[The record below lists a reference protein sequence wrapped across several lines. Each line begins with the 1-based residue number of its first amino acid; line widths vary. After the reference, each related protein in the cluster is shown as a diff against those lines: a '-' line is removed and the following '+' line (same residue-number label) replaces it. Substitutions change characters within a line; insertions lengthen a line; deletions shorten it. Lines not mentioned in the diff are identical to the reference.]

1 MAKRIVLESYSF
13 NNGTKKVTINNRYL
27 RREQL
32 ILITN
37 VTRNVVIYNFADTT
51 YSITD
56 WTAVSTPNAE
66 STQITLANVGN
77 PTAFDTMDNTDK
89 LAILVEETNESF
101 QPAEAQLD
109 PVGKFRVSTPQSLID
124 TDFEYGVQPTK
135 WETLALLNNK
145 PSMIYDST
153 LPIPITAITGAGTRT
168 VAVTFASGSAT
179 AAIAGNVLTVS
190 SAITGVILPG
200 MIVSGGATFAN
211 TYIVAAGGVNNTWIV
226 SVGGTVTSAT
236 LNFSV
241 PTAATLQPY
250 YLQDSTST
258 VANGWIW
265 PISPT
270 TAGFTFTAR
279 EIIPNTNIFDPSKTY
294 LYQGTSYS
302 NNGILVAPTSFAGT
316 GTAITVTTALPH
328 GLSVGSG
335 IYVNNVVT
343 GTALAANGAW
353 MVRQVLS
360 ACSFIYDCFT
370 SVGSTST
377 FTIPGTGLTVTGV
390 IGNGTT
396 TGPSGVCVS
405 VAVAAGGTGYLVGD
419 VHTVSL
425 ASGTLLRVKIVAIYP
440 GGIVRDIQLFDGG
453 SGYAAGA
460 FAATATSAAGGAAG
474 AATYATGA
482 LSANFLYPR
491 TWGSSA
497 HRPFDGGVQFTAGL
511 PYHNN
516 QLIRQTRRYFRYQ
529 SGKGIQF
536 ATGSNFCS
544 AFLVESVVA
553 TGSST
558 ATVTVTTKFSH
569 NLGVGAAILVSG
581 VENVAAFNGTGVSGG
596 LTYVI
601 TAITDNTFTYSAS
614 ANFASATTAVG
625 TNINVQPIK
634 WYGSNVRVGL
644 FDQQNGF
651 FFQYDGQI
659 VSAVRRSS
667 TTQLRGYISTL
678 RHGNQIATGVLTKWS
693 EQLTI
698 NDQIV
703 IRGQSYTVISIQS
716 DTQLTIY
723 PEYRG
728 VTIVEP
734 VRAIVSKTIDT
745 KIPQSSWN
753 IDTCDGKGVSGF
765 NLDISK
771 MQMWMIDYAWY
782 GAGAIRWGFKNHRG
796 EVMYVHRLAH
806 GNLMTEAYMR
816 SGNLPARYEVNTSPL
831 TTIITNNV
839 SSSALTIPVVSTIGW
854 PNTGVIA
861 ITQSGFTAS
870 ALVEY
875 ITYTSKSDTSF
886 ILDNVNKRGQQALT
900 GPGALASAGGNTATS
915 FTYSATAPV
924 SVTLF
929 SPQVATSISHWGSAV
944 IMDGRYDDDKSF
956 VFVAGMQQ
964 NLTGIPIGV
973 TQPLMSIRI
982 SPSVDSG
989 LSGVLGQR
997 EIINRMQLVL
1007 RSVGILSVTA
1017 STLLVTLR
1025 LNGSIVSGNGA
1036 TAGSYTAT
1044 PFGPAPFQSL
1054 GGSSLAQVSYHYL
1067 NHSIIGGETIFA
1079 FWANPAA
1086 NTISSQD
1093 LSNVR
1098 DIGNS
1103 ILGGAT
1109 SLQVPTT
1116 SLNKFPDGPDIITIC
1131 VTNAGAAASGAV
1143 NARISWTE
1151 AQA

>member
-1 MAKRIVLESYSF
+1 MAKRILLESYTFLPGSK
-13 NNGTKKVTINNRYL
+13 TLTINNRFV
-27 RREQL
+27 RREQI

-37 VTRNVVIYNFADTT
+37 TSTNTVMYNFADNSSGALTITVAPTT
-51 YSITD
+51 NASVNSVTIPNLEQTVIT
-56 WTAVSTPNAE
+56 WTGSLSFSGMAD
-66 STQITLANVGN
+66 ANN
-77 PTAFDTMDNTDK
+77 I
-89 LAILVEETNESF
+89 AILVEETNESF

-109 PVGKFRVSTPQSLID
+109 PVGKFRTSTPQSLID

-135 WETLALLNNK
+135 WETLSLINNK
-145 PSMIYDST
+145 PSMFYDST
-153 LPIPITAITGAGTRT
+153 LPIPVTAITGNGTRT
-168 VAVTFASGSAT
+168 VTVTFASASALT
-179 AAIAGNVLTVS
+179 STIAGNVLTIGG
-190 SAITGVILPG
+190 ALTGTIFTG
-200 MIVSGGATFAN
+200 MIVTGTGVFAN
-211 TYIVAAGGVNNTWIV
+211 TYVVAAGGVNNTWIV
-226 SVGGTVTSAT
+226 SVGGAVASTT
-236 LNFSV
+236 LNFNV
-241 PTAATLQPY
+241 PTATTLQPY

-265 PISPT
+265 PIGPT
-270 TAGFTFTAR
+270 TTGFTFTAR
-279 EIIPNTNIFDPSKTY
+279 EIIPNVNIFDPSKTY
-294 LYQGTSYS
+294 LYQGSAYS
-302 NNGILVAPTSFAGT
+302 NNGILVGSSGFAGT
-316 GTAITVTTALPH
+316 GTAMTVTTAFPH
-328 GLSVGSG
+328 GLVVGSA
-335 IYVNNVVT
+335 IYVTNVVT
-343 GTALAANGAW
+343 GTAQAANGAW

-360 ACSFIYDCFT
+360 ACSFVYDCFT
-370 SVGSTST
+370 SVGSTSAY
-377 FTIPGTGLTVTGV
+377 TIPGTGLTVTGV
-390 IGNGTT
+390 IGNGST
-396 TGPSGVCVS
+396 TGPAGVCVS
-405 VAVAAGGTGYLVGD
+405 VAISVPGTGYLVGD
-419 VHTVSL
+419 IHTVSL
-425 ASGTLLRVKIVAIYP
+425 ATGTLLRVKIVAIYP

-453 SGYAAGA
+453 SGYTAGA
-460 FAATATSAAGGAAG
+460 FGATATVGAF
-474 AATYATGA
+474 
-482 LSANFLYPR
+482 SANLLLPR

-497 HRPFDGGVQFTAGL
+497 HRPYDGGVQFTAGL

-544 AFLVESVVA
+544 PLLVESVVA
-553 TGSST
+553 TGASS

-569 NLGVGAAILVSG
+569 NLGVGAAIVVSG
-581 VENVAAFNGTGVSGG
+581 VENVSAFNGTGVSGG
-596 LTYVI
+596 STYVI
-601 TAITDNTFTYSAS
+601 TAITDNTFTYLAS
-614 ANFASATTAVG
+614 TTFASATTAVG
-625 TNINVQPIK
+625 MSINVQPIK
-634 WYGSNVRVGL
+634 WYGSNIRVGL

-651 FFQYDGQI
+651 FFQYDGQT

-678 RHGNQIATGVLTKWS
+678 YHGNQVITGVLTKWS
-693 EQLTI
+693 EQLSI

-716 DTQLTIY
+716 DTQMTIY

-728 VTIVEP
+728 V
-734 VRAIVSKTIDT
+734 AIVDPARVIISKTIDT
-745 KIPQSSWN
+745 RIPQTSWN

-765 NLDISK
+765 NLDIGK

-782 GAGAIRWGFKNHRG
+782 GAGAIRWGFKNQRG
-796 EVMYVHRLAH
+796 EVMYVHRMAH
-806 GNLMTEAYMR
+806 GNSMTEAYMR
-816 SGNLPARYEVNTSPL
+816 SGNLPARYEVNTFPV
-831 TTIITNNV
+831 TTRITASFN
-839 SSSALTIPVVSTIGW
+839 STALTIPVVDTSAF
-854 PNTGVIA
+854 PATGVIA
-861 ITQSGFTAS
+861 VTQSGFTTS

-875 ITYTSKSDTSF
+875 ITYTSKTPTSF
-886 ILDNVNKRGQQALT
+886 ILDGTGRRGQQALT
-900 GPGALASAGGNTATS
+900 GPGALTSAGGNTATA

-964 NLTGIPIGV
+964 NLTAIPVGV

-989 LSGVLGQR
+989 LSGILGQR

-1007 RSVGILSVTA
+1007 RSVGILSGTG

-1025 LNGSIVSGNGA
+1025 LNGSIVSGNGS
-1036 TAGSYTAT
+1036 TAANYTTT

-1086 NTISSQD
+1086 NTVTAQD

-1103 ILGGAT
+1103 IIGGSAT
-1109 SLQVPTT
+1109 LQHPT
-1116 SLNKFPDGPDIITIC
+1116 SGLNKFPDGPDIITIC
-1131 VTNAGAAASGAV
+1131 VTNAGAAPTGTI

>member
-13 NNGTKKVTINNRYL
+13 DKVSKIVTINNRYL

-37 VTRNVVIYNFADTT
+37 IDKNTVIYNFADTT
-51 YSITD
+51 FSIDT
-56 WTAVSTPNAE
+56 WETSATPNAE
-66 STQITLANVGN
+66 YTKITLKNTGN
-77 PTAFDTMDNTDK
+77 PLAFDNMSNNDK
-89 LAILVEETNESF
+89 LSILIEETNESF

-109 PVGKFRVSTPQSLID
+109 PVGKIRMSTPQSLID

-135 WETLALLNNK
+135 WETLSLINNK
-145 PSMIYDST
+145 PSMFFDST
-153 LPIPITAITGAGTRT
+153 LPIPITAITTAGTRT
-168 VAVTFASGSAT
+168 VTVSFASASVT
-179 AAIAGNVLTVS
+179 AATIAGNVLT
-190 SAITGVILPG
+190 ITGTLTGTIFPG
-200 MIVSGGATFAN
+200 MIVTGGTTFAN
-211 TYIVAAGGVNNTWIV
+211 TFIVAQGAVNNTWIV
-226 SVGGTVTSAT
+226 SVGGTVASAA
-236 LNFSV
+236 LSFNV
-241 PTAATLQPY
+241 PAATTLQPY

-258 VANGWIW
+258 VANGWIY
-265 PISPT
+265 PIGPT

-279 EIIPNTNIFDPSKTY
+279 ETIPTGNIYDPSKTY
-294 LYQGTSYS
+294 LYQGSSYS
-302 NNGILVAPTSFAGT
+302 NNGILVASTGFAGT
-316 GTAITVTTALPH
+316 GTAMTVTTAFPH
-328 GLSVGSG
+328 GLTVGSG
-335 IYVNNVVT
+335 IYVTNVST
-343 GTALAANGAW
+343 GTANAANGAW

-360 ACSFIYDCFT
+360 ACSFVYDCFT
-370 SVGSTST
+370 AVSSTNAY
-377 FTIPGTGLTVTGV
+377 TIPGTGLTVTGIV
-390 IGNGTT
+390 GNGTT
-396 TGPSGVCVS
+396 TGPSGVGVS
-405 VAVAAGGTGYLVGD
+405 VAISVAGTGYLVGD

-425 ASGTLLRVKIVAIYP
+425 ASGTGLRVKIMAIYP

-453 SGYAAGA
+453 TGYAAGA
-460 FAATATSAAGGAAG
+460 FTATATTPTGGF
-474 AATYATGA
+474 
-482 LSANFLYPR
+482 SANLLMPR
-491 TWGSSA
+491 TWGSSV

-536 ATGSNFCS
+536 ATGSNLCS
-544 AFLVESVVA
+544 PLLVESVVA

-581 VENVAAFNGTGVSGG
+581 IDNVAAFNGTGVSGG
-596 LTYVI
+596 STYVI
-601 TAITDNTFTYSAS
+601 TAITENTFTYSAS
-614 ANFASATTAVG
+614 ATFASATTAVG
-625 TNINVQPIK
+625 MNINIQPIK
-634 WYGSNVRVGL
+634 WYGSNIRIGL

-651 FFQYDGQI
+651 FFQYDGQT

-678 RHGNQIATGVLTKWS
+678 YCGNQIVTGVLTKWS
-693 EQLTI
+693 EQLAI
-698 NDQIV
+698 NEQVV
-703 IRGQSYTVISIQS
+703 IRGQSYTVVSIQS
-716 DTQLTIY
+716 DTQMTIY

-728 VTIVEP
+728 VAIVDP
-734 VRAIVSKTIDT
+734 ARVIVSKTIDT
-745 KIPQSSWN
+745 KINQSSWN
-753 IDTCDGKGVSGF
+753 IDKCDGTGVSGF
-765 NLDISK
+765 NLDVGK

-782 GAGAIRWGFKNHRG
+782 GAGAIRWGFKNQRG

-806 GNLMTEAYMR
+806 GNLLTEAYMR
-816 SGNLPARYEVNTSPL
+816 SGNLPARYEVNTFPL
-831 TTIITNNV
+831 ITRLTASVASN
-839 SSSALTIPVVSTIGW
+839 ALTIPVVSTVGW
-854 PNTGVIA
+854 PSSGVIA
-861 ITQSGFTAS
+861 ITQSGFTTS

-875 ITYTSKSDTSF
+875 ITYTSKTDTSF
-886 ILDNVNKRGQQALT
+886 ILSSTGNRAQQALT
-900 GPGALASAGGNTATS
+900 GPGALATAGGNTATT
-915 FTYSATAPV
+915 FTYSATAPI
-924 SVTLF
+924 SVALY

-964 NLTGIPIGV
+964 NLTAIPVGV

-1007 RSVGILSVTA
+1007 RSVGILSGSNA
-1017 STLLVTLR
+1017 TLLVTLR
-1025 LNGSIVSGNGA
+1025 LNGNIVSGNGA
-1036 TAGSYTAT
+1036 TTANYTTT

-1067 NHSIIGGETIFA
+1067 NHSIIGGETLFA

-1086 NTISSQD
+1086 NTVTAQD

-1109 SLQVPTT
+1109 TLQHPTT
-1116 SLNKFPDGPDIITIC
+1116 NLNKFPDGPDIITIC
-1131 VTNAGAAASGAV
+1131 VTNAGTSPSGTV

>member
-1 MAKRIVLESYSF
+1 MAKRIILESYEF
-13 NNGTKKVTINNRYL
+13 NPELKRIIITGKYL
-27 RREQL
+27 RMEQV

-37 VTRNVVIYNFADTT
+37 VTKSTVLFNFADANYKATSWSATVVDNLEITT
-51 YSITD
+51 ID
-56 WTAVSTPNAE
+56 LDVSTTGML
-66 STQITLANVGN
+66 S
-77 PTAFDTMDNTDK
+77 TDK
-89 LAILVEETNESF
+89 LSILVEETNESF
-101 QPAEAQLD
+101 QPAEAQMD

-135 WETLALLNNK
+135 WETLSLINNR
-145 PSMIYDST
+145 PSMSFDST
-153 LPIPITAITGAGTRT
+153 LPIPVIAITGAGTRT
-168 VAVTFASGSAT
+168 VTVTFASGSAT

-200 MIVSGGATFAN
+200 MIVTGGATFAN
-211 TYIVAAGGVNNTWIV
+211 TFIVAAGGANNTWIV
-226 SVGGTVTSAT
+226 SVGGTVASAT
-236 LNFSV
+236 LNFNV

-250 YLQDSTST
+250 YLQDSTNT

-265 PISPT
+265 PIGPT

-279 EIIPNTNIFDPSKTY
+279 ETIPNTNIFDPSKTY
-294 LYQGTSYS
+294 LYQGSPYS
-302 NNGILVAPTSFAGT
+302 NNGILVSPTGFAGT
-316 GTAITVTTALPH
+316 GTAMTVTTAFPH
-328 GLSVGSG
+328 GLVVGSA
-335 IYVNNVVT
+335 IYVTNVVT
-343 GTALAANGAW
+343 GTANAANGAW

-360 ACSFIYDCFT
+360 ACSFVYDCFT
-370 SVGSTST
+370 TVTST
-377 FTIPGTGLTVTGV
+377 GTYTIPGSGLTVTGV

-405 VAVAAGGTGYLVGD
+405 VAISVAGTGYLVGD
-419 VHTVSL
+419 IHTVSV
-425 ASGTLLRVKIVAIYP
+425 ATGTGLRVKIVSIYP

-453 SGYAAGA
+453 AGYTAGA
-460 FAATATSAAGGAAG
+460 FGATATV
-474 AATYATGA
+474 GA
-482 LSANFLYPR
+482 LSANLLIPR

-536 ATGSNFCS
+536 ATGSNLCS
-544 AFLVESVVA
+544 PLLVEAVVA

-596 LTYVI
+596 STYVI

-614 ANFASATTAVG
+614 TTFASATTATGV
-625 TNINVQPIK
+625 NINVQPIK
-634 WYGSNVRVGL
+634 WYGSNIRIGL

-651 FFQYDGQI
+651 FFQYDGQT

-667 TTQLRGYISTL
+667 TTQLRGYISL
-678 RHGNQIATGVLTKWS
+678 LYHGNQVVTGVLTRWS
-693 EQLTI
+693 EQLNI

-703 IRGQSYTVISIQS
+703 IRGQSYTVVSIQS
-716 DTQLTIY
+716 DTQMTIY

-728 VTIVEP
+728 VAIVDP
-734 VRAIVSKTIDT
+734 ARVIVSKTIDVR
-745 KIPQSSWN
+745 IPQSSWN
-753 IDTCDGKGVSGF
+753 IDKCNGTGASGF
-765 NLDISK
+765 NLDVGK

-782 GAGAIRWGFKNHRG
+782 GAGAIRWGFKNQRG
-796 EVMYVHRLAH
+796 DVMYVHRLAH

-816 SGNLPARYEVNTSPL
+816 SGNLPARYEVNSFPP
-831 TTIITNNV
+831 TTKITASFN
-839 SSSALTIPVVSTIGW
+839 STALAIPVVDTSAF
-854 PNTGVIA
+854 PASGVIA
-861 ITQSGFTAS
+861 VTQSGFTTS

-875 ITYTSKSDTSF
+875 ITYTSKTPTSF
-886 ILDNVNKRGQQALT
+886 VLDNTSRRGQQALT

-915 FTYSATAPV
+915 FTFSATAPV
-924 SVTLF
+924 AVTLH

-964 NLTGIPIGV
+964 NLNAIPVGV

-1007 RSVGILSVTA
+1007 RSVGILSGTA

-1025 LNGSIVSGNGA
+1025 LNGSIVSGNGSTPA
-1036 TAGSYTAT
+1036 NYTT
-1044 PFGPAPFQSL
+1044 SPFGPAPFQSL
-1054 GGSSLAQVSYHYL
+1054 GGSSLAQVSYHFS

-1086 NTISSQD
+1086 NTVTTQD

-1116 SLNKFPDGPDIITIC
+1116 SLNRFPDGPDIITIC
-1131 VTNAGAAASGAV
+1131 VTNAGTAASGTV